1 MVIGIDASRI
11 SDTQSTGT
19 ERYAREVTSALLSLA
34 PQHQYRLYARSDRL
48 TIPQAMAQQHPHVT
62 VTTVQPRRLW
72 THIGLAREIALRP
85 PDALF
90 VPAHV
95 LPWSQAV
102 WRTTRSIVTI
112 HDVGYRHFP
121 SAHPLRQ
128 RLYLHISTALTARY
142 ASGLAVDSMSTLHD
156 LDRFYG
162 VPEHKM
168 RVAYPGLMMPME
180 VSRDDMRTVR
190 EKWQLGESIYALYVG
205 TLQPRKNLRRLL
217 TAWGEVI
224 GVWRGEAAPVLV
236 IAGARGWGGEDLQ
249 AEAQALGIARHVRFT
264 GYISDRDK
272 AVLLRGARVLAFP
285 SLHEGFGLPVLEAQ
299 AVGVPVV
306 CSNTAALPEAA
317 GDAALLIDPLD
328 TAAISRALLSA
339 LTDDVVHARFMQAGF
354 NNVRQFT
361 WERCAQ
367 VVLDLLEKSD

>member
-180 VSRDDMRTVR
+180 ASCDDMRTVR

-217 TAWGEVI
+217 AAWGEVI

-264 GYISDRDK
+264 RYVSDRDK
-272 AVLLRGARVLAFP
+272 AALLRGARVLAFP

-339 LTDDVVHARFMQAGF
+339 LTDDVVHARLMQAGF